1 MGKYVRDAKMAGDV
15 AVMEVSQST
24 VGVRTRAKT
33 LALQRLQSSA
43 PPPSP
48 DSCYLQLRSRRL
60 EKPPAVLPNNSK
72 KLPKRNLK
80 SGSKQSFLQDEES
93 RTCRNSDAQ
102 SSSGLRGGS
111 MNSGSVNHSMTGE
124 LYFQESNGGIE
135 INDGNDFGILEASFG
150 ETILDCEP
158 RDRFTRETTPC
169 SLIREADDVKTPSST
184 TRRTNARS
192 ATHRMRSSVRN
203 IPSTGEMDEFFGC
216 AEQQQQ
222 ALFIEKYN
230 FDIVNDLPLPG
241 RYEWATI
248 SQ

>member
-43 PPPSP
+43 PPPTP

-60 EKPPAVLPNNSK
+60 EKPPPVIPNSK

-80 SGSKQSFLQDEES
+80 SGSKQSFLQHEES
-93 RTCRNSDAQ
+93 WTCRNSDAQ
-102 SSSGLRGGS
+102 SCSGLRGGS
-111 MNSGSVNHSMTGE
+111 MNSGSVNHSITDE
-124 LYFQESNGGIE
+124 RYFRESNGGIE
-135 INDGNDFGILEASFG
+135 TNDGTDFGIVEASFG
-150 ETILDCEP
+150 ENILDCEP

-169 SLIREADDVKTPSST
+169 SLVREADDVKTPSST
-184 TRRTNARS
+184 TRRTNVRS
-192 ATHRMRSSVRN
+192 TTHRMRSSVRN